1 MDRTLKDRE
10 EERGEIKLG
19 CEFLEL
25 NSLKHNIPFMCPDV
39 HLSELQFNRFYISDF
54 KWQFSVLLISF

>member
-1 MDRTLKDRE
+1 MDRTLKDRK

-25 NSLKHNIPFMCPDV
+25 NSLKHNITFMCPDV
-39 HLSELQFNRFYISDF
+39 HLSELQFNHFYISDF
-54 KWQFSVLLISF
+54 KLQFPVLLISF